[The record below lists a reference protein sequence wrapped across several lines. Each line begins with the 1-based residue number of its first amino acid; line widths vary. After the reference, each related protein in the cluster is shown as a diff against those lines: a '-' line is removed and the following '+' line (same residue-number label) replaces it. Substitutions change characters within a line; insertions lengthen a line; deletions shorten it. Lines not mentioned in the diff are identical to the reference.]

1 MIPCSSTCDRYCEGC
16 HKTCAKW
23 RLLQAKNRLERQRK
37 KDYLQYY
44 NQVNST
50 VPAVPQPAAPL
61 LLSVRKLL
69 HNEKTPLPLKE
80 TGKGA
85 VAFCNSPFFSW
96 LLFPLVPL
104 FLQRKSSENS
114 ALSREPFIDIG

>member
-1 MIPCSSTCDRYCEGC
+1 MIPCTSTCHRYREGC

-50 VPAVPQPAAPL
+50 VLRQFRSLQPH
-61 LLSVRKLL
+61 SYYR
-69 HNEKTPLPLKE
+69 
-80 TGKGA
+80 
-85 VAFCNSPFFSW
+85 
-96 LLFPLVPL
+96 
-104 FLQRKSSENS
+104 
-114 ALSREPFIDIG
+114 